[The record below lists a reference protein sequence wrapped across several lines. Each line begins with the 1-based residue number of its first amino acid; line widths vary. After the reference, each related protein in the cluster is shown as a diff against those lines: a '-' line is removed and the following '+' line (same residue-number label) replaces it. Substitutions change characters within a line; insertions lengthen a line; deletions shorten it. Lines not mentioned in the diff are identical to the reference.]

1 MAAKKDLDALAE
13 PQRRSSD
20 ATTRGKNRF
29 SLKFVLTLTVRTAL
43 TSSKEIRLIKKMTRT
58 SDRDHATFFE
68 TEVNL
73 TVLKENFESISS
85 DNPTG
90 KSDLP
95 GIDVFVSIAN
105 SKKEPTVLEIANT
118 ILSVLAV
125 DYSTEKLCS
134 YVSDDAGNILTFEAM
149 VEAASFAKLWIP
161 FCRKHDIG
169 CRNPEIYF
177 NSTQD
182 PYINQRYTDFVNDRR
197 RLKREYDDFEVRIN
211 GLSDAIKRRSDAYYE
226 SEVKNAMEVAPESI
240 EIAKATWMSNGV
252 HWPGAWENPSLAHS
266 YNHHSGMIQVILKP
280 PSDEPL
286 FGNYEDAASLDFTGI
301 DMRPVYVGTGCLF
314 RRIALYGFDPPG
326 SKEHHAGCCCSCCF
340 PQKRKSQTA
349 TASEETHAL
358 HLGDYMTEEMTMST
372 FPQKFGNSSF
382 LIDSIPAAELQGRP
396 LADHPAIKYGRQP
409 GILTAPREFLD
420 ASAVPKA
427 LSVISSGYEDKTEW
441 GHCIGWIYG
450 SESEDV
456 VTGYRM
462 HNRGWKSVY
471 CVTKPDAFRRT
482 APMNLTDRLH
492 QRLQRA
498 TGSVEIFFSRNNALL
513 ASSRMKILQR
523 VAYFNVGIYPFTSIF
538 LVAYCFLP
546 VLSLFAG
553 QLFVQILNG
562 TFLMYL
568 LIITLTRCMLSI
580 LETKW
585 YDITFKE
592 LWRNEQFW
600 LIEGTGAHL
609 AAMVQGLL
617 KVIAGIE
624 LTRRFTLPCFPL
636 ITN

>member
-1 MAAKKDLDALAE
+1 MHKNEDAIWLWGISVVCELWFAFSWLLTQL
-13 PQRRSSD
+13 P
-20 ATTRGKNRF
+20 KLFPINR
-29 SLKFVLTLTVRTAL
+29 VL
-43 TSSKEIRLIKKMTRT
+43 
-58 SDRDHATFFE
+58 
-68 TEVNL
+68 NL

-125 DYSTEKLCS
+125 DYPTEKLCS

-182 PYINQRYTDFVNDRR
+182 PYINPRHTDFVNDRR
-197 RLKREYDDFEVRIN
+197 RLKREYDNFEDRIN

-266 YNHHSGMIQVILKP
+266 YDHHSGMIQVILKA

-286 FGNYEDAASLDFTGI
+286 FGNYEEAASLDFTGI
-301 DMRPVYVGTGCLF
+301 DMRLPMLVYVSREKHPEYEHHKKAGTLNALLRASAVMSNGPFILDLDCNQYIYDSQFLREGICFMMDWDGDQADQLCYVQFSQSFDPSDDCHVGVNMRALDGLQGPVYVGTGCLF

-326 SKEHHAGCCCSCCF
+326 SKEHHAGCCSCCF

-482 APMNLTDRLH
+482 APMNLTDRL
-492 QRLQRA
+492 
-498 TGSVEIFFSRNNALL
+498 SKFE
-513 ASSRMKILQR
+513 
-523 VAYFNVGIYPFTSIF
+523 
-538 LVAYCFLP
+538 
-546 VLSLFAG
+546 
-553 QLFVQILNG
+553 
-562 TFLMYL
+562 
-568 LIITLTRCMLSI
+568 
-580 LETKW
+580 
-585 YDITFKE
+585 
-592 LWRNEQFW
+592 
-600 LIEGTGAHL
+600 
-609 AAMVQGLL
+609 
-617 KVIAGIE
+617 
-624 LTRRFTLPCFPL
+624 
-636 ITN
+636 